1 MNRRWKLGRELIAPV
16 WALLIAGLV
25 IAPVLS
31 PGSALAQLPESGKF
45 VPELAVFDQTMQD
58 FMQSNGIQ
66 AGVLGVMKDGVIVY
80 LRGFG
85 WQNRNHTVTLPE
97 NAMMRLASVT
107 KPVTAAGIR
116 KLTTWGTIGL
126 FDYAFSLGQITPG
139 ILAYDAFPSLGDDR
153 LRDITVAQLLAH
165 RGGWD
170 RAVAGDL
177 TYKEI
182 EIAADMG
189 VASPPGR
196 IRTVRWIMGQSLQED
211 PGAEYHYSN
220 IGYLLLGLILEQ
232 ESGTD
237 YISFIRQHVLTE
249 SMWFPH
255 TEFELGR
262 TFPADRNPREPWYDE
277 DALGIN
283 VFDPYSINP
292 FVRRPDGTWDHEARV
307 GQGRLVS
314 SAVPLL
320 NYLETYTVNNP
331 DIGTPL
337 TQRILRNHG
346 GSLAGTNT
354 LARQRPDGVNYV
366 FLVNKRN
373 LDAEEDGFSNAFRT
387 AFDAVL
393 DAGGFVWPTEAV
405 DGTWFDF
412 AYSGTEHGSYNRP
425 YNSLDDLTPA
435 NVPPYSKVR
444 IKDGST
450 SWTGVIDS
458 PHVRF
463 HAPAGA
469 SAIIGW

>member
-1 MNRRWKLGRELIAPV
+1 MTDGENVMRFTSRASVAFLIIAVGLFPC
-16 WALLIAGLV
+16 WAV
-25 IAPVLS
+25 
-31 PGSALAQLPESGKF
+31 AQLPESGLY
-45 VPELAVFDQTMQD
+45 VPELDVFDQTMQD
-58 FMQSNGIQ
+58 FMQANGIQ
-66 AGVLGVMKDGVIVY
+66 AGVLGVMKDGTIVY

-85 WQNRNHTVTLPE
+85 WQDRTHATPLPE

-116 KLTTWGTIGL
+116 KLIAWGTIDL
-126 FDYAFSLGQITPG
+126 LDFAFALEQPAPG
-139 ILAYDAFPSLGDDR
+139 ILAYDAFPSLGDNR
-153 LRDITVAQLLAH
+153 LRNITVGHLLTHTA
-165 RGGWD
+165 GWNRD
-170 RAVAGDL
+170 VAGDL
-177 TYKEI
+177 TYREI
-182 EIAADMG
+182 AIAADMG

-196 IRTVRWIMGQSLQED
+196 VNTVRWIMGQRLQAT
-211 PGAEYHYSN
+211 PGVEYHYSN

-237 YISFIRQHVLTE
+237 YISFIRQNVLTE
-249 SMWFPH
+249 SMWFPA

-277 DALGIN
+277 DALAIN
-283 VFDPYSINP
+283 VFDPYSMNP
-292 FVRRPDGTWDHEARV
+292 FVRRPDGSWDHEARV
-307 GQGRLVS
+307 GQGRLVA

-337 TQRILRNHG
+337 TGRILRNHG

-373 LDAEEDGFSNAFRT
+373 LDAEEDGYSNAFRT
-387 AFDAVL
+387 TFDAVL
-393 DAGGFVWPTEAV
+393 DAGGFVWPTQAV

-412 AYSGTEHGSYNRP
+412 AYGGVEKGSYNRP
-425 YNSLDDLTPA
+425 YNSLADLTPSH
-435 NVPPYSKVR
+435 VPPYSKVR
-444 IKDGST
+444 IKHGST
-450 SWTGVIDS
+450 NWTGVIDS

-463 HAPAGA
+463 TAVRGG
-469 SAIIGW
+469 SAVIGW